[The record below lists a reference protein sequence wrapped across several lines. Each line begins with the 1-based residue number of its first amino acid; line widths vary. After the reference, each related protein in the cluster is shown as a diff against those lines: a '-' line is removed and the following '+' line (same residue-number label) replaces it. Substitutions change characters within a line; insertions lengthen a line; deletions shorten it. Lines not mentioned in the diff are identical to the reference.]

1 MCIPLS
7 NRCFLQDEIALALV
21 LGCTWAGCWVERVF
35 KDENCCSRVC
45 TALLQRF
52 LRYSPQKGGVKVLHS
67 ESYCFW
73 WCAVWLVSAL
83 GICVLWWWS
92 QLFSLVDLLQKDAFT
107 SEFDRRSS
115 YFVRTDGVLIAVVL
129 AERFDAEWC
138 ICIRIWHKQPL
149 FWSKHRDMLPID
161 IVFWRSWLS
170 MLPSSL
176 LYLPS
181 SEDFWAGRICLK
193 LFETD
198 CSTRILRWPQYVEFL
213 HWFIARSSFDNP

>member
-1 MCIPLS
+1 MRIV
-7 NRCFLQDEIALALV
+7 A
-21 LGCTWAGCWVERVF
+21 AG
-35 KDENCCSRVC
+35 VC

-138 ICIRIWHKQPL
+138 ICIRILAQAAVVLVEASGHAAYRYCILEIVTFDVTIFTSISTILRGFLSWENL
-149 FWSKHRDMLPID
+149 FWNCLRPTVVQGFCVD
-161 IVFWRSWLS
+161 RS
-170 MLPSSL
+170 M
-176 LYLPS
+176 
-181 SEDFWAGRICLK
+181 
-193 LFETD
+193 
-198 CSTRILRWPQYVEFL
+198 
-213 HWFIARSSFDNP
+213 